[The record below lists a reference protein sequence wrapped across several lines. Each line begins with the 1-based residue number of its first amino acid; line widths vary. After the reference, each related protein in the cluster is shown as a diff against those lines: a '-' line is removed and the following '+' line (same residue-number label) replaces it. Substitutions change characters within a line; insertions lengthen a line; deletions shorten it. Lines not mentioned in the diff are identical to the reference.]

1 MSEAARIHL
10 RNAQGRHHRTATAFR
25 WSALITG
32 GALALIGLSNR
43 SKSGVAIPTAGG
55 LLS

>member
-10 RNAQGRHHRTATAFR
+10 RNAKGRHHRAATAFR

-32 GALALIGLSNR
+32 GALALIGLSKR
-43 SKSGVAIPTAGG
+43 SKSGVAIATAGG
-55 LLS
+55 HLS